1 MNQNF
6 LKGLLIILVI
16 ADHNEFTRSLF
27 PEFFR
32 GLTFHVVGFMTIPFL
47 RPPMQVASSAFANYV
62 FRLYYPFL
70 LLCCTLWLVV
80 TVSGS
85 TPLATRLGLLGAVL
99 YSGNADLLKQVVHM
113 GLLWFLPSFIALVT
127 IRNLIDTQGGRVRQT
142 ALVLLLAAHLVIGI
156 VAKATQDYLPL
167 GLLPALYMIPLA
179 YAGVAA
185 QQRWFAPMGT
195 APAIALSS
203 LLFVV
208 VKALQMHLRLEN
220 EVGFAF
226 VADVRTPLALVIND
240 LEAVCGT
247 LMLFQIA
254 RLPLDGVIAACGKVS
269 MQIYLFHAFVALA
282 IYKLLMLVSPQGSP
296 VWQFPLSMA
305 ATVLLTLA
313 LARLVMQTAPLRRW
327 LFPRSLDDLR
337 GKASDV
343 PASPQSP

>member
-6 LKGLLIILVI
+6 LKGLLIILVV

-32 GLTFHVVGFMTIPFL
+32 GLSFHVVGFMTIPFL
-47 RPPMQVASSAFANYV
+47 RPPMPVASAAFASYV
-62 FRLYYPFL
+62 LRLYYPFL
-70 LLCCTLWLVV
+70 LLTCALWLVV
-80 TVSGS
+80 TL
-85 TPLATRLGLLGAVL
+85 TAPAPLLERIGMLAAVL

-113 GLLWFLPSFIALVT
+113 GLLWFLPSFIAIVT
-127 IRNLIDTQGGRVRQT
+127 IRNLIDVRSPRVRMV
-142 ALVLLLAAHLVIGI
+142 ALALLLVAHLFIGL
-156 VAKATQDYLPL
+156 VAKSIQNFLPL

-179 YAGVAA
+179 WAGVAVHRRWLAPAGVAA
-185 QQRWFAPMGT
+185 AITGT
-195 APAIALSS
+195 A

-208 VKALQMHLRLEN
+208 VKLVQMQLRLDN
-220 EVGFAF
+220 EIGFAA
-226 VADVRTPLALVIND
+226 VADLRTPLALLVND

-254 RLPLDGVIAACGKVS
+254 RLRVGGLVAACGKVS

-282 IYKLLMLVSPQGSP
+282 IYKLLMHALPDRGP
-296 VWQFPLSMA
+296 ALLFALSML

-313 LARLVMQTAPLRRW
+313 LATLVMRLPLARRL

-337 GKASDV
+337 GKPSAL
-343 PASPQSP
+343 PAPPLAP